1 MPQTACECRM
11 RMRIPLNERCAS
23 PAPPRTSQLLY
34 SWGVVFN
41 GVALWAR
48 DREAI
53 ATAGGL
59 LQGYVPIVWLLI
71 INNALVGLAISAILK
86 FANNL
91 GRVFAHTAAM
101 LLTMFLECL
110 LMSTPFSPQLV
121 TSILIVSS
129 STFLYNLHPP
139 PPPSTVAVRRGEPAL
154 LKAAK
159 EDELANEPMDAPNG
173 ADGDATQGL
182 EMGTSPRMGSSL
194 GTASA
199 LSRS

>member
-1 MPQTACECRM
+1 M

-91 GRVFAHTAAM
+91 VRVFAHTAAM
-101 LLTMFLECL
+101 LLTMFLECR
-110 LMSTPFSPQLV
+110 SRWCRRRRWARFGSADAHAAIHARNVCRPESPW
-121 TSILIVSS
+121 
-129 STFLYNLHPP
+129 P
-139 PPPSTVAVRRGEPAL
+139 
-154 LKAAK
+154 
-159 EDELANEPMDAPNG
+159 
-173 ADGDATQGL
+173 
-182 EMGTSPRMGSSL
+182 
-194 GTASA
+194 
-199 LSRS
+199 